1 MLPFSGA
8 SLVPLVLETY
18 RIAGLG
24 CCALVCVGGAAVM
37 IILIVRQSMGNRFT
51 AGRLQTRQPPRFQ
64 RPRVVTDGFWLNDS
78 RIVPGSL
85 IRYRY
90 WSGGRAQTGTHR
102 VEPGPTG
109 QFIYTGDQPD
119 EVEILDVM
127 PAEVPT
133 LEPVDD
139 WDSPDA
145 SGAPSSAARP
155 EPPTDDDFP
164 PEAAPTAD
172 APDRSESDG
181 DFPAAY

>member
-1 MLPFSGA
+1 MPPLSGA
-8 SLVPLVLETY
+8 TLVPLVLEMY

-24 CCALVCVGGAAVM
+24 CCILVFVAGAAAL
-37 IILIVRQSMGNRFT
+37 IILIIRQTTGNKL
-51 AGRLQTRQPPRFQ
+51 AGRPQTPQ
-64 RPRVVTDGFWLNDS
+64 RPMRYQTPRVVDDGFWLHDP

-90 WSGGRAQTGTHR
+90 WSGGQARTGTHR

-119 EVEILDVM
+119 EVEILEVM

-139 WDSPDA
+139 WDSSDA
-145 SGAPSSAARP
+145 PEAPPSSV
-155 EPPTDDDFP
+155 PTASQVDDDFP
-164 PEAAPTAD
+164 LEAAPPAN
-172 APDRSESDG
+172 APEPSESGG